1 MEVMLEIA
9 ELVKPAMAAPA
20 FTGTPQA
27 APADV
32 AKFQHFME
40 AAPIEQQQFSVE
52 MVPGTQQAALDKAG
66 EAIRIRAQEYI
77 NNVSADRK
85 QLDQMSRD
93 MLKNLD
99 FNDPKSQ
106 LVMLNFS
113 AAMMRS
119 STELTFITGVGQS
132 VEKNTKMLFQ
142 AQT

>member
-1 MEVMLEIA
+1 MQIALE
-9 ELVKPAMAAPA
+9 ELTKQAISMPLSEPARASA
-20 FTGTPQA
+20 
-27 APADV
+27 ADV

-40 AAPIEQQQFSVE
+40 VATSEQYSVE
-52 MVPGTQQAALDKAG
+52 QVTPTQQAALDKAG
-66 EAIRIRAQEYI
+66 EEIRMRAQEYI
-77 NNVSADRK
+77 NNVAADRK
-85 QLDQMSRD
+85 ELDRMSRE

-106 LVMLNFS
+106 MLMLNFS

-142 AQT
+142 AQV

>member
-1 MEVMLEIA
+1 
-9 ELVKPAMAAPA
+9 
-20 FTGTPQA
+20 
-27 APADV
+27 
-32 AKFQHFME
+32 ME
-40 AAPIEQQQFSVE
+40 APPSQQFSVE
-52 MVPGTQQAALDKAG
+52 MVPGTQQASLDRAG
-66 EAIRIRAQEYI
+66 EAIRIRAQDYI

-106 LVMLNFS
+106 VVMLNFS

-119 STELTFITGVGQS
+119 STELTFVTGVGQS

>member
-1 MEVMLEIA
+1 MEIMLEIA
-9 ELVKPAMAAPA
+9 ELAKPAMAAPSFA
-20 FTGTPQA
+20 GTPQA

-40 AAPIEQQQFSVE
+40 APPSAQFAVE
-52 MVPGTQQAALDKAG
+52 MVPGTQQASLDKAG

-85 QLDQMSRD
+85 QLDQLSRD